1 MSRFCIALLIIATLI
16 IMVSCDKMH
25 EKTPGHLEVG
35 FINPPVD
42 ARPRGYWCWVD
53 GNVDTARLTAELR
66 EACAKGMG
74 GYDIWDISPV
84 VDEKNIVPDGPPF
97 MGEESLNAIVHS
109 IQEAGRLGLDIGI
122 TYSSGWNAGGPW
134 TTPEHSTMGLFR
146 SFKTVTGPDI
156 FNEVLEFPELPDKYS
171 QNNSWIKRN
180 DNSMPVYFKD
190 IAVLAFPFNKDK
202 IIGDTSQIY
211 NLTSILQDNGKL
223 KWEIPSGKWVIARYV
238 CTNTGQ
244 MLISHSA
251 NSAGPMID
259 HFSAEATEAHIMFF
273 ISKLENKLGNLDK
286 TALKYLYGD
295 SYEVRGDLWTP
306 LMQEEFKHLRMYDLT
321 RFLPVFDGYII
332 ISNDITERFRF
343 DYRQTLSDLII
354 NNHYAKARE
363 ICREHG
369 LEFVAEAA
377 GPGMPVHN
385 CPFES
390 LKASGVLSWPRGEF
404 WYKHAQSPDYPKD
417 ILQVIKGVACASHIY
432 NQKYVEAESF
442 TTTWLWQDGPGD
454 LKPYADRAFCE
465 GLNRIIFHTSPHE
478 PIAAGRPGWIYSFG
492 TIINTTLTWWPESG
506 PFMDYLA
513 RCSYMLQQG
522 NFVGD
527 ILYYYGDSAPNFVPP
542 KSADPNF
549 IPGYDYDYVNTDIL
563 VNKLDVRNGRLILP
577 HGQEYAL
584 LVLPESQFM
593 SPAVIRKLEELIR
606 EGAIVA
612 GPKPEGAN
620 GLYHYKEI
628 SDEVKEIADGIW
640 GKCDGSSVKENSF
653 GNGKIIWGKKVSEI
667 LHERS
672 IPPDFQADLGTKL
685 TDLDFIHRKTG
696 EADIYFI
703 RNTTPGPIYF
713 EGIFR
718 ITGKTPEIW
727 NPLTGETQECHL
739 YICNDGQTRIPI
751 YLGPS
756 GSAFVVFTDNSGIH
770 STELK
775 IDGQIVF
782 PLTDHDVN
790 AGIKYKPGIVP
801 EMLPFLFGTS
811 WLVTRAASYSAALS
825 DGTKFEIKTTSPSKP
840 VKPEGPWLVTFGD
853 DKFAPDSAIFDSLIS
868 WSNSTVPGIQ
878 FFSGIAS
885 YQNTFELDDSFKLNS
900 SDLKGQQAVILDLGR
915 VKEVAEV
922 FINGNNAGIL
932 WCDPYTTDITK
943 YIRPGKNSLVIEI
956 ANVWAN
962 RLCGDAKLSPEDRIT
977 NTNITRLPNAWSYPM
992 ETIPNDEYDLRE
1004 SGLLGPVTI
1013 RFYNRL
1019 SL

>member
-1 MSRFCIALLIIATLI
+1 MSRFFIALPIAATLI
-16 IMVSCDKMH
+16 IMISCDKQH
-25 EKTPGHLEVG
+25 EKTAALLKAG

-53 GNVDTARLTAELR
+53 GNIDTVRLTVELK
-66 EACAKGMG
+66 EALDKGMG

-84 VDEKNIVPDGPPF
+84 VDEKNVVPDGPSF
-97 MGEESLNAIVHS
+97 MGEESLDAIVYA
-109 IQEAGRLGLDIGI
+109 IKEAGRFGLDIGI

-134 TTPEHSTMGLFR
+134 TAPEHSTMGLFR
-146 SFKTVTGPDI
+146 SFKTVTGPGTFD
-156 FNEVLEFPELPDKYS
+156 EVLDFPELPDKYS
-171 QNNSWIKRN
+171 ANNRWIKRN
-180 DNSMPVYFKD
+180 DNGLPAYFKD
-190 IAVLAFPFNKDK
+190 IAVLAFPFSEDK
-202 IIGDTSQIY
+202 IIKDTSQILD
-211 NLTSILQDNGKL
+211 LTALMQDNGKM
-223 KWEIPSGKWVIARYV
+223 KWKIPSGKWVIARYV

-244 MLISHSA
+244 LLISHSA

-259 HFSAEATEAHIMFF
+259 HFSAEATEAHIMYF
-273 ISKLENKLGNLDK
+273 ISKLENKLGSLDK

-306 LMQEEFKHLRMYDLT
+306 LMQDEFKHLRLYDLT
-321 RFLPVFDGYII
+321 PFLPVFDGYVI
-332 ISNDITERFRF
+332 ISDDITERFRF
-343 DYRQTLSDLII
+343 DYQQTMSDLII

-390 LKASGVLSWPRGEF
+390 LRASGVLSWPRGEF
-404 WYKHAQSPDYPKD
+404 WYKHTQSPDYPKD
-417 ILQVIKGVACASHIY
+417 ILQVIKGIACASHIY

-454 LKPYADRAFCE
+454 LKPAADRAFCE
-465 GLNRIIFHTSPHE
+465 GLNRIIFHTSPHV
-478 PIAAGRPGWIYSFG
+478 PGAAGRPGWIYSFG

-549 IPGYDYDYVNTDIL
+549 IPGYDYDYINADIL
-563 VNKLDVRNGRLILP
+563 VNRLDVRNGKLFLP

-584 LVLPESQFM
+584 LVLPESRFM
-593 SPAVIRKLEELIR
+593 SLEVIRKLEELIMK
-606 EGAIVA
+606 GAVVA

-620 GLYHYKEI
+620 GLYHYKEN
-628 SDEVKEIADGIW
+628 SEEVKEIADRIW
-640 GKCDGSSVKENSF
+640 GNSDGRIVKKNSLD
-653 GNGKIIWGKKVSEI
+653 NRKITWGKKVPEI
-667 LHERS
+667 LNERG
-672 IPPDFQADLGTKL
+672 ILPDFQAGPGTEPNN
-685 TDLDFIHRKTG
+685 LDFIHRKTG

-703 RNTTPGPIYF
+703 SNTTSGPLYF

-718 ITGKTPEIW
+718 VNGKLPEIW
-727 NPLTGETQECHL
+727 DPVTGETEECRL
-739 YICNDGQTRIPI
+739 YTSPDGRTRIPLF
-751 YLGPS
+751 LGPS
-756 GSAFVVFTDNSGIH
+756 GSVFVVFAGHSTIH
-770 STELK
+770 ATELK

-782 PLTDHDVN
+782 PLINPDVTT
-790 AGIKYKPGIVP
+790 GIKYQSGIVP
-801 EMLPFLFGTS
+801 DILPVLFGTS
-811 WLVTRAASYSAALS
+811 WLASGSATYSAALS
-825 DGTKFEIKTTSPSKP
+825 DGNKIELKTTAPLEP
-840 VKPEGPWLVTFGD
+840 VILKGPWLITFGD
-853 DKFAPDSAIFDSLIS
+853 DRYAPDSAIFDKLIS
-868 WSNSTVPGIQ
+868 WSNSPVPGIQ

-885 YQNTFELDDSFKLNS
+885 YYNAFELDS
-900 SDLKGQQAVILDLGR
+900 SYLPEQQAIILDLGR
-915 VKEVAEV
+915 VEEVAEV
-922 FINGNNAGIL
+922 FINNRNAGII
-932 WCDPYTTDITK
+932 WCEPCKADISDLVK
-943 YIRPGKNSLVIEI
+943 PGKNNLIIKV
-956 ANVWAN
+956 ANVWTN
-962 RLCGDAKLSPEDRIT
+962 RLCGDAKLAPENRIS

-992 ETIPNDEYDLRE
+992 ETIPNEEYGLRE

-1019 SL
+1019 RISDL